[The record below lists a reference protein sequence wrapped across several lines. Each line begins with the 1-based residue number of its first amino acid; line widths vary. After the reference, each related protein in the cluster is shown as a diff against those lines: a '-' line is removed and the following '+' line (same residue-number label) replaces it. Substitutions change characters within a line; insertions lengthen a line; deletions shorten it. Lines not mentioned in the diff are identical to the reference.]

1 MADEILDRA
10 DVMCQL
16 FGKRQGLAYQTGH
29 TLPESSVA
37 AFDVIGFP
45 RVLRD
50 RLVLFRRHHP
60 SISLIVIRVER
71 RLFPVDQGEL
81 APPLFGTL
89 ATPITPMKRNDLA
102 GLGLSGVV

>member
-1 MADEILDRA
+1 MVRQFLGERERLAD
-10 DVMCQL
+10 
-16 FGKRQGLAYQTGH
+16 QTGH
-29 TLPESSVA
+29 TLPQGLVE
-37 AFDVIGFP
+37 AFHGIGFP